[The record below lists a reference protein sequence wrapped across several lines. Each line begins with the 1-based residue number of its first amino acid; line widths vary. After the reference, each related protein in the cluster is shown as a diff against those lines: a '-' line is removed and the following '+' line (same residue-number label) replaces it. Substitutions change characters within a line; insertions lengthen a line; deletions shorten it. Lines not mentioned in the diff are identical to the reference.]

1 MGDQDHDAF
10 FSSIMLKNIDNQM
23 LIAFDQV
30 TPSKTMTPRNKSLS
44 SIIEKESY
52 KNKSVTN

>member
-30 TPSKTMTPRNKSLS
+30 TPSKTMTPRTKSLS